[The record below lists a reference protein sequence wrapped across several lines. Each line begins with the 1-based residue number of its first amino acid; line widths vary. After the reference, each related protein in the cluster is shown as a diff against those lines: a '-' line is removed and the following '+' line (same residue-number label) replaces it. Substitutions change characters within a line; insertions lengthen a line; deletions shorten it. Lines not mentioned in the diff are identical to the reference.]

1 MNRNIK
7 TQIVFKNHKIRKSK
21 QMLLKTNLS
30 KLYKSNKDLIQKL
43 LKAVKMLS
51 KLNNNQLMILY
62 QNKWKI
68 NKQIPNQKMILIN

>member
-1 MNRNIK
+1 MNRNRE

-30 KLYKSNKDLIQKL
+30 KLYKSNKDLIQKVF
-43 LKAVKMLS
+43 KALKMLC
-51 KLNNNQLMILY
+51 KLNNNQLMMLY

-68 NKQIPNQKMILIN
+68 NK